1 MESKS
6 LPFAR
11 NASHSDAGR
20 LEDSVLPF
28 EKGETAIE
36 KGWDDGFV
44 AGFREFRY
52 HGDEFNR
59 LDTNDMIAWITGK
72 NRGIRNGS
80 VIVETG
86 GIGYK
91 VSVSA
96 YVLGKVAGTEEV
108 SFHIHTHVR
117 EDILALYGF
126 LSEDELTVFEALIS
140 VSGIGPKA
148 ALGILSIADTDTIR
162 TAIVN
167 KDPSLLTQVS
177 GIGKKTAERV
187 IVELQN
193 KVSAPTNASG
203 RTTTADGDA
212 IEALLSLG
220 YKVSEARDALKA
232 VPEGVKDVGEKVRAA
247 LRLLGKKK

>member
-1 MESKS
+1 
-6 LPFAR
+6 
-11 NASHSDAGR
+11 
-20 LEDSVLPF
+20 
-28 EKGETAIE
+28 
-36 KGWDDGFV
+36 
-44 AGFREFRY
+44 
-52 HGDEFNR
+52 
-59 LDTNDMIAWITGK
+59 MIAWLSGR
-72 NRGIRNGS
+72 NLGIRDGA

-86 GIGYK
+86 GVGYK
-91 VSVSA
+91 VAVSA
-96 YVLGKVAGTEEV
+96 YVLGKVAGTDEV

-126 LSEDELTVFEALIS
+126 LSEDELSMFESLIS

-167 KDPSLLTQVS
+167 RDPSLLTQVS
-177 GIGKKTAERV
+177 GVGKKTAERV

-193 KVSAPTNASG
+193 KVSAPTGKVSG
-203 RTTTADGDA
+203 VTTADGEA

-232 VPEGVKDVGEKVRAA
+232 VPGDVKDVGEKVRAA

>member
-1 MESKS
+1 MVSGVDLFWRFWANSAIIEGIS
-6 LPFAR
+6 LVMR
-11 NASHSDAGR
+11 MN
-20 LEDSVLPF
+20 
-28 EKGETAIE
+28 
-36 KGWDDGFV
+36 
-44 AGFREFRY
+44 
-52 HGDEFNR
+52 
-59 LDTNDMIAWITGK
+59 MIAWLSGK
-72 NRGIRNGS
+72 NLGIRNGS
-80 VIVETG
+80 FIVEVG

-96 YVLGKVAGTEEV
+96 YVLGKVAGAEEV

-126 LSEDELTVFEALIS
+126 LSEDELSIFESLIS
-140 VSGIGPKA
+140 VSGLGPKA
-148 ALGILSIADTDTIR
+148 ALGNLSIADTDTIR

-177 GIGKKTAERV
+177 GVGKKTAERV

-193 KVSAPTNASG
+193 KVAAPVNMGARS
-203 RTTTADGDA
+203 TTADGDA

-232 VPEGVKDVGEKVRAA
+232 VPDGVKDVGEKVRAA

>member
-1 MESKS
+1 
-6 LPFAR
+6 
-11 NASHSDAGR
+11 
-20 LEDSVLPF
+20 
-28 EKGETAIE
+28 
-36 KGWDDGFV
+36 
-44 AGFREFRY
+44 
-52 HGDEFNR
+52 
-59 LDTNDMIAWITGK
+59 MIAWLSGR
-72 NRGIRNGS
+72 NLGIRDGA

-91 VSVSA
+91 VAVSA
-96 YVLGKVAGTEEV
+96 YVLGKVAGTDEV

-126 LSEDELTVFEALIS
+126 LSEDELSMFESLIS

-167 KDPSLLTQVS
+167 RDPSLLTQVS
-177 GIGKKTAERV
+177 GVGKKTAERV

-193 KVSAPTNASG
+193 KVSAPTGKVSG
-203 RTTTADGDA
+203 ATTADGEA

-232 VPEGVKDVGEKVRAA
+232 VPGDVKDVGEKVRAA